1 MLHARGIGKTLGFKT
16 LFEGVSLSVHA
27 GDRLGI
33 IGPNGAG
40 KSTFLKLL
48 AGGGVAG
55 LGPDTGEIKT
65 DKSIRIA
72 TVAQNDT
79 FDDAMSAVD
88 VVSRACLDGATARGE
103 HPEAHHAEITAEI
116 VLGKVGF
123 PSEMF
128 GKEAG
133 TLSGGWRKRLSI
145 AAALASADGEPDVV
159 LLDEPTNHLDIRGL
173 MWLEQFVTRLT
184 SRGPAAA
191 VFVTHDRAFLERVAT
206 RVAELSAAYPDGL
219 LTATGNYTEF
229 LRRKQEFLDAQ
240 AEQQRSLAGQVRK
253 DLAWL
258 SRGPQGR
265 GTKAKGRID
274 QSHERMG
281 TLAQLKERSSAAAQG
296 GSRVEFNASAR
307 KTKKLIVAKGVSKS
321 LGGTRLFSG
330 LDLRLGAGDRLGL
343 LGPNGSGKTT
353 LIRVLT
359 GDLAPD
365 AGSIDLAEPR
375 PEIAVFSQHRTEFEP
390 SLLLRDALCP
400 AGQHVTFRG
409 QSIHVSGWARRFLF
423 TDHQLDQPVKSLS
436 GGELARV
443 HVARIML
450 VPSDVLVL
458 DEPTNDLDIPTLEIM
473 EEALEDYPG
482 ALVLVTHDRAMLDR
496 LTTDVLALDGV
507 GGASMYASLEQEIK
521 ADMDRARAEDAAVKS
536 SAETSKDAPKNQAE
550 SPAGKQ
556 PGKRVKLSYNEQR
569 EFDGIES
576 AIERA
581 EADAARAEA
590 EIQKPAVLAD
600 HEKMAEACAVLDAAQ
615 ARVAALY
622 ARWDELETKQA
633 GG

>member
-1 MLHARGIGKTLGFKT
+1 MLHARGISKVLGFKT
-16 LFEGVSLSVHA
+16 LFSGVSLSVHA

-48 AGGGVAG
+48 AGHSIEQ
-55 LGPDTGEIKT
+55 LGPDEGEIQAEQ
-65 DKSIRIA
+65 SIRIA
-72 TVAQNDT
+72 TVPQDDT
-79 FDDAMSAVD
+79 FDHASTAVD
-88 VVSRACLDGATARGE
+88 VVTRACLDGAIARGE
-103 HPEAHHAEITAEI
+103 APETHHAEITAEI

-123 PSEMF
+123 PEGWS
-128 GKEAG
+128 GKAAG

-145 AAALASADGEPDVV
+145 AAALASADGEPDLI

-173 MWLEQFVTRLT
+173 DWLERFITRMT
-184 SRGPAAA
+184 NRRPAAA

-206 RVAELSAAYPDGL
+206 RVAELSRAYPDGL
-219 LTATGNYTEF
+219 FAATGNYTEF
-229 LRRKQEFLDAQ
+229 LRRKQEFLDSQ

-274 QSHERMG
+274 QSHERMD
-281 TLAQLKERSSAAAQG
+281 TLAELKERSAAAAQG
-296 GSRVEFNASAR
+296 GSRIAFNASAR
-307 KTKKLIVAKGVSKS
+307 KTKKLIAAKGISKS
-321 LGGTRLFSG
+321 LGGKPLFAG

-359 GDLAPD
+359 GDLPPD
-365 AGSIDLAEPR
+365 AGSIDLSEPA
-375 PEIAVFSQHRTEFEP
+375 PQIAVFSQHRTAFEP
-390 SLLLRDALCP
+390 NLPLREALCP
-400 AGQHVTFRG
+400 AGQHVSFRG

-423 TDHQLDQPVKSLS
+423 TDQQLDQPVKSLS

-473 EEALEDYPG
+473 EEALEDYSG

-496 LTTDVLALDGV
+496 LTTDMLALDGE
-507 GGASMYASLEQEIK
+507 GGASMHASLDQAIRADLECAKALEQSAKESAK
-521 ADMDRARAEDAAVKS
+521 PSGEAAKTSPPAR
-536 SAETSKDAPKNQAE
+536 
-550 SPAGKQ
+550 PA
-556 PGKRVKLSYNEQR
+556 KRVKLSYNEQR
-569 EFDGIES
+569 EFDAMESMIET
-576 AIERA
+576 AER
-581 EADAARAEA
+581 DAAAAEA
-590 EIQKPAVLAD
+590 EIQKPEILAD
-600 HEKMAEACAVLDAAQ
+600 HEKMAAACALLETTQ
-615 ARVAALY
+615 ARVAELY
-622 ARWDELETKQA
+622 ARWEELENKQT
-633 GG
+633 GGQA